1 MATPIKKPVYET
13 YVPPAAGAAA
23 EAGSGGGSSAPT
35 PIVRLVREPPVV
47 TPYDDAVVHHS
58 IKGDPFEG
66 IWHGGIFSG
75 MRYQITEENST
86 VKFIVKAGYG
96 TIFGRQ
102 FEIDEDHEILVSA
115 LTGKKY
121 CVVYVEVNL
130 ASVTANFARI
140 RMAYATA
147 AYPDLETDDL
157 IVKKQ
162 GTARMALYR
171 FIYDSSLESD
181 KVHTLSKLAYD
192 YEAGT
197 VQKVRFMASDGKWNG
212 RTLSD
217 LFYYSADRFKK
228 TNHASYA
235 DLGKALG
242 PSGNWKAYS
251 DLLEIKSDNEGVP
264 RQLLLVAK
272 DCWYI
277 SGTDIK
283 SNINSGA
290 RFFVENRTY
299 TFTYSGKSEQYGHL
313 IPPGCQCVGVIIE
326 GYITLF
332 YWSDDDDRWHQAE
345 GNQYFTYQK
354 PRVWSKG
361 YSGIIGLGSSPAIQA
376 FTPHTELHALLA
388 GDLWAGNKKLWIG
401 QVLDL
406 EKKDSLWTHDY
417 QRHGYAVMLTD
428 GSRMPIRPPMSVYND
443 DNTTRPPN
451 HGNRYFGDHR
461 DDNHDNNQSESYIEF
476 RYNDWWGATDPE
488 IVVHMGDDVCLQA
501 DLTFRPIFVKG
512 GGWVPGNFS
521 DFAYINPDLEGGQ
534 T

>member
-13 YVPPAAGAAA
+13 YIPPAAGAAA
-23 EAGSGGGSSAPT
+23 EAGSGGSSSAST

-75 MRYQITEENST
+75 MGYQIIEENST

-197 VQKVRFMASDGKWNG
+197 VQKVLPKW
-212 RTLSD
+212 RRLY
-217 LFYYSADRFKK
+217 LY
-228 TNHASYA
+228 
-235 DLGKALG
+235 L
-242 PSGNWKAYS
+242 
-251 DLLEIKSDNEGVP
+251 
-264 RQLLLVAK
+264 
-272 DCWYI
+272 
-277 SGTDIK
+277 
-283 SNINSGA
+283 
-290 RFFVENRTY
+290 
-299 TFTYSGKSEQYGHL
+299 
-313 IPPGCQCVGVIIE
+313 
-326 GYITLF
+326 
-332 YWSDDDDRWHQAE
+332 
-345 GNQYFTYQK
+345 
-354 PRVWSKG
+354 
-361 YSGIIGLGSSPAIQA
+361 
-376 FTPHTELHALLA
+376 
-388 GDLWAGNKKLWIG
+388 
-401 QVLDL
+401 
-406 EKKDSLWTHDY
+406 
-417 QRHGYAVMLTD
+417 
-428 GSRMPIRPPMSVYND
+428 
-443 DNTTRPPN
+443 
-451 HGNRYFGDHR
+451 
-461 DDNHDNNQSESYIEF
+461 
-476 RYNDWWGATDPE
+476 
-488 IVVHMGDDVCLQA
+488 
-501 DLTFRPIFVKG
+501 
-512 GGWVPGNFS
+512 
-521 DFAYINPDLEGGQ
+521 
-534 T
+534 